1 MSTHPAE
8 KPGNESNPGIVILGA
23 GGHAKVVIEIFRAA
37 GETIAYCVA
46 NAMPVGGVVLGVPV
60 VFGEDEPLVR
70 LRSEGY
76 FRAHVA
82 IGANPI
88 REKLCNR
95 LKGLGFTLTSAIHPR
110 SVLSPTATI
119 GPGTAIMA
127 GAVVNACTSIGEGAI
142 VNTGATID
150 HDCKIGNYAHVA
162 PQCGIAGTV
171 SVGSLA
177 FLGVGTKVIPG
188 INIGDKT
195 TTGAGAV
202 VVRDLPGES
211 LAVGVPAR
219 IVQKNKEN
227 HK

>member
-1 MSTHPAE
+1 
-8 KPGNESNPGIVILGA
+8 
-23 GGHAKVVIEIFRAA
+23 
-37 GETIAYCVA
+37 
-46 NAMPVGGVVLGVPV
+46 
-60 VFGEDEPLVR
+60 
-70 LRSEGY
+70 
-76 FRAHVA
+76 
-82 IGANPI
+82 
-88 REKLCNR
+88 
-95 LKGLGFTLTSAIHPR
+95 
-110 SVLSPTATI
+110 
-119 GPGTAIMA
+119 MA

-188 INIGDKT
+188 ITIGDKT

>member
-1 MSTHPAE
+1 MSLSSANIS
-8 KPGNESNPGIVILGA
+8 GNEINRGIVILGA

-37 GETIAYCVA
+37 GETVAFCVA
-46 NAMPVGGVVLGVPV
+46 NAIPPDGTVLGVPV
-60 VFGEDEPLVR
+60 LVGEDEPLLR

-82 IGANPI
+82 IGANTI
-88 REKLCNR
+88 REKLCDK
-95 LKGLGFTLTSAIHPR
+95 LKKLEFTLASAIHPR
-110 SVLSPTATI
+110 SVVSPTATI

-127 GAVVNACTSIGEGAI
+127 GAVINACASIGQGAI

-150 HDCKIGNYAHVA
+150 HDCKIGDYSHVA
-162 PQCGIAGTV
+162 PQCGLAGTV
-171 SVGSLA
+171 TLGSLC

-188 INIGDKT
+188 LKIGDKT

-202 VVRDLPGES
+202 VVRDLPPDS

-219 IVQKNKEN
+219 IVQKMKES